1 MREIASE
8 LIIATMRE
16 LAMAA
21 AIDLEPDSAAALLT
35 ARQREISPLAR
46 DLLDILLA
54 NAEIARREKIPL
66 CQDTGIAVV
75 FVELGQEV
83 RVAGDLVA
91 AVHEGVR
98 RGYQD
103 GYLRMSVCDPL
114 TRQNTGTNTPAV
126 VHVESVPGDRITLRF
141 LPKGCGSENMSA
153 LTMLPPSAGSMG
165 IVDFVCQR
173 VVAAGSNPCPP
184 VVVGVGIGGTFE
196 KAALLAKHS
205 LLRPLGQAH
214 GREDVAAL
222 EALILT
228 RLNAIGQ
235 GVLGL
240 GGNNTALAVH
250 IELYP
255 THIASLPVAVNIQ
268 CHAHRHKEKV
278 I

>member
-255 THIASLPVAVNIQ
+255 TH
-268 CHAHRHKEKV
+268 
-278 I
+278 